1 MKSTDITER
10 ATFLP
15 DLCGVRAIFGIVI
28 IGELLAVV
36 LTLVS
41 SGTTPGAIDKL
52 SLISLYTQWVGL
64 SGAGVLC
71 LLGRWINPLPEST
84 VAVASFLAILLVA
97 TIVSELAWHVINP
110 MTGIDPLIRIAHGD
124 FLARTLGIS
133 AIVGAMVLRY
143 FYVQHHWKLRIVSE
157 AQARL
162 DALQARIRP
171 HFFFNC
177 MNTIASLTRT
187 DPRAAERAVEDLA
200 DLFRA
205 SLGRVR
211 SLASLEEEFE
221 LVRGYLNIEA
231 LRLGDRLQVKW
242 DIEALPAGA
251 RIPLLTLQP
260 LVENA
265 IYHGIEPLPA
275 GGLIEISA
283 VCRNARIEISIANP
297 VSSEKVGK
305 HRGNQVA
312 LENVKQRIAANFGAQ
327 GGIEVQANE
336 ERYQV
341 TITVPAAAELVE
353 LTDAY
358 HHS

>member
-1 MKSTDITER
+1 MKPTDITER

-41 SGTTPGAIDKL
+41 SGTTAAALDRL

-64 SGAGVLC
+64 SGAAVLC
-71 LLGRWINPLPEST
+71 LLGRWINPLPESV
-84 VAVASFLAILLVA
+84 VAVISFLAIVSVA
-97 TIVSELAWHVINP
+97 TVISELAWHVINP
-110 MTGIDPLIRIAHGD
+110 MTGVDPLIRIAHLD

-143 FYVQHHWKLRIVSE
+143 FYVQHHWKLRTVSE

-205 SLGRVR
+205 SLGGAQ
-211 SLASLEEEFE
+211 SLASFDEEFE
-221 LVRGYLNIEA
+221 LVRGCLNIEA

-242 DIEALPAGA
+242 AIEALPAGA

-265 IYHGIEPLPA
+265 IYHGIEPLPG

-297 VSSEKVGK
+297 VSSANVGK
-305 HRGNQVA
+305 HRGNQLA
-312 LENVKQRIAANFGAQ
+312 LENVKQRLAANFGAR
-327 GGIEVQANE
+327 GAIEVEASEQ
-336 ERYQV
+336 RYQV
-341 TITVPAAAELVE
+341 NITVPVAAALTELA
-353 LTDAY
+353 DAH

>member
-1 MKSTDITER
+1 MKPTDINER
-10 ATFLP
+10 TTFLP

-28 IGELLAVV
+28 IGELLAFV

-41 SGTTPGAIDKL
+41 SGTSPAALDKL

-71 LLGRWINPLPEST
+71 LLGRWINSLSES
-84 VAVASFLAILLVA
+84 AVAATSYLAILLVA
-97 TIVSELAWHVINP
+97 TIISETAWHVINP
-110 MTGIDPLIRIAHGD
+110 MTGIDPLIRIEHWD

-143 FYVQHHWKLRIVSE
+143 FYVQHHWKLRTVSE

-211 SLASLEEEFE
+211 SLASFEEEFD

-231 LRLGDRLQVKW
+231 LRLGERLQVNW
-242 DIEALPAGA
+242 DIEELPAAA

-265 IYHGIEPLPA
+265 IYHGIEPLPD
-275 GGLIEISA
+275 GGVIEISA
-283 VCRNARIEISIANP
+283 LCRNARIVISIANP
-297 VSSEKVGK
+297 VSSAKVGK

-312 LENVKQRIAANFGAQ
+312 LENVKQRLTANFGAQ
-327 GGIEVQANE
+327 GGIEVQSTE
-336 ERYQV
+336 HRYEV
-341 TITVPAAAELVE
+341 TITVPAAAELGE
-353 LTDAY
+353 
-358 HHS
+358 